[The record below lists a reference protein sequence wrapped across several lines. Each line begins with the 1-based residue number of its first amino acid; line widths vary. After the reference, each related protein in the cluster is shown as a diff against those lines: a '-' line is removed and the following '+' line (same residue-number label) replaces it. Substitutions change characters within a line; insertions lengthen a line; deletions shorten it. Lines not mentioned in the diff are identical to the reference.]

1 MTSLQH
7 GWYYTEKGFELW
19 WTGSQRAL
27 IRQSRRSEFYLS
39 WLGEALW
46 NPSAVHATLAEAKQ
60 HAEESIPEL
69 ERLADLIEEM
79 P

>member
-7 GWYYTEKGFELW
+7 GWYDTEKGYEFW

-27 IRQSRRSEFYLS
+27 ITQTGHPGYLT
-39 WLGEALW
+39 WLSEALLEES
-46 NPSAVHATLAEAKQ
+46 NVHATLAEAKQ
-60 HAEESIPEL
+60 HVEESIPEL
-69 ERLADLIEEM
+69 ERLAGLIEEM